1 MHWPPPPQKNWLCLT
16 AILRVSVFLFRL
28 DFDERRK
35 RRWRRM
41 RAVLHS
47 KLSARFS
54 WSTQS
59 GLRGGGPCTL
69 YIKYSDLL
77 NPECAEWVWSQK
89 INQCRW
95 NKNPL
100 RSPATQPPEVISLE
114 FSDFLSAT
122 VNMEITFR
130 LVTATPWPRATTAL
144 HSPALFYW
152 EFSQRKWNIFHFHKQ
167 FPIWIAEK
175 SV

>member
-54 WSTQS
+54 WSSQS
-59 GLRGGGPCTL
+59 AFGGGGGVDVCTL

-130 LVTATPWPRATTAL
+130 LLTRRHHWTLTAP
-144 HSPALFYW
+144 PAMFYS
-152 EFSQRKWNIFHFHKQ
+152 EFSQRETFLIS
-167 FPIWIAEK
+167 FP
-175 SV
+175 